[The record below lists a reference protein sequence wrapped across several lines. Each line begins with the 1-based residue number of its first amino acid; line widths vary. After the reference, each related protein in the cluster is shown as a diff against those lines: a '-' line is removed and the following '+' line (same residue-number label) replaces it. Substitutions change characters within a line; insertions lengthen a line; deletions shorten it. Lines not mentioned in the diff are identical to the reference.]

1 MSFGIQGACAFS
13 HFSQASSK
21 QADGEWS
28 VSIKSHWWDFFMM
41 MVINPLKI
49 VPTFNHDTIHQPFFV
64 VMGLRKLMW
73 SDKKITG
80 SYFFMDHTLLKPYKI
95 KNHVVQRMMSSCSRH
110 KFEMKKFINNFFFTS
125 SK

>member
-1 MSFGIQGACAFS
+1 
-13 HFSQASSK
+13 
-21 QADGEWS
+21 
-28 VSIKSHWWDFFMM
+28 MM

-95 KNHVVQRMMSSCSRH
+95 KNLELPKSDCVQAKICKRT
-110 KFEMKKFINNFFFTS
+110 NNF
-125 SK
+125 KI